1 MHWNSHIRYMRV
13 AALLVMIL
21 TLVQLSFS
29 QGAQKFEEVSCRS
42 VAHVAVPKYRIGNNL
57 GGTTNADTFILFVSV
72 KPADL
77 SREKMVA
84 LACRLAQV
92 YEAFDEFFL
101 MVFEEHALLCCA
113 IHQGSMSRT
122 RRLIPKP
129 VRLTTWTSLATRGG
143 LSGSPRAVIGCG
155 QRTSN

>member
-42 VAHVAVPKYRIGNNL
+42 VAHVAVPKYPKYRIGNNL
-57 GGTTNADTFILFVSV
+57 GGTTNADTFILFVSL

-77 SREKMVA
+77 SCDLRRGQA
-84 LACRLAQV
+84 WRQQV
-92 YEAFDEFFL
+92 
-101 MVFEEHALLCCA
+101 V
-113 IHQGSMSRT
+113 
-122 RRLIPKP
+122 
-129 VRLTTWTSLATRGG
+129 
-143 LSGSPRAVIGCG
+143 
-155 QRTSN
+155 